1 MLSILVNLNQNLG
14 ESFCNRL
21 TIQITELT
29 ITLFNFTKNFLV
41 YIILIENVSFLTLRE
56 HFSSCNI
63 LYLGNFMTHLF
74 YFSLLTNFLAN
85 FSGKF
90 EVLMLCGDIES
101 NPGPRPNSGQSFSI
115 CHWNLNSI
123 AAHNFSKISL
133 LRAYNAI
140 HNYNAICLSET
151 YLNHGTL
158 SKNDNLKIP
167 GYELIRVDHPPNK
180 KQGGI
185 CIYYKD
191 FLPVKQIIQVA

>member
-1 MLSILVNLNQNLG
+1 MLSILVNLNQYLG

-85 FSGKF
+85 FSGKL

>member
-1 MLSILVNLNQNLG
+1 MLSILVNLNQYLG

-123 AAHNFSKISL
+123 TAHNFSKISL

>member
-1 MLSILVNLNQNLG
+1 MLSILVNLNQYLG

>member
-1 MLSILVNLNQNLG
+1 MLSILVNLNQYLG

-41 YIILIENVSFLTLRE
+41 YIISIENVSFLTLRE

-74 YFSLLTNFLAN
+74 YFSLLTNFLAD

-158 SKNDNLKIP
+158 SENYNLKIP

-180 KQGGI
+180 KRGGT
-185 CIYYKD
+185 CIYYKE
-191 FLPVKQIIQVA
+191 FLPIKQIIQVV